1 MYKYSCRKC
10 PIRNRCIEQ
19 SDYTVSIR
27 SMIRHAFRNRT
38 DTLAT
43 WGLLQVNCLLI
54 KAEEEQA
61 KRAQQSSDTLT
72 RRLREARKA
81 REVDSSTDTG
91 ELRKDKKSVIR
102 RLPQARKAREQA
114 AQAEEHAR
122 QADEES
128 LNISSAQTPDYLQP
142 VSPQARSRTSALSD
156 ERRPPTGGLTDP
168 EQAKS
173 PSPFTHSAP
182 PSQKPFWLSIKGS
195 RRHVALP
202 LDGELILGRFDAS
215 FGIPPDIDLA
225 FEDRGNHT
233 VSRRHA
239 KIVGW
244 NGRHTIED
252 TGSSQGVIV
261 NGENIPPGFARQL
274 KAGDRISVG
283 SVQMSYEPMPAR
295 LVDLDGMSQ
304 LKRQLVV
311 TPTGRTVPIAPPGD
325 IIIGRSD
332 RYVETAP
339 DIDLSEDGEAAARV
353 SRRHASIH
361 WHKDGP
367 HLEDLGSGF
376 GTRING
382 KMVLLG
388 QSVLL
393 KPGDHIWLG
402 GCVLAYEVEI

>member
-27 SMIRHAFRNRT
+27 NMIRHAFGNRT

-72 RRLREARKA
+72 RRLREARKS
-81 REVDSSTDTG
+81 REAASDTG
-91 ELRKDKKSVIR
+91 ELRQEKKSLIR
-102 RLPQARKAREQA
+102 RLPQARKAREEA
-114 AQAEEHAR
+114 EAEERAR
-122 QADEES
+122 QADEERFD
-128 LNISSAQTPDYLQP
+128 ISPPAHTPDYLQP
-142 VSPQARSRTSALSD
+142 VSRQARSRTSALSD
-156 ERRPPTGGLTDP
+156 EGRPATGGLTDSG
-168 EQAKS
+168 QAES
-173 PSPFTHSAP
+173 PSRFSSSTQ
-182 PSQKPFWLSIKGS
+182 PSQKPFWLIIKDS
-195 RRHVALP
+195 RRYIALP
-202 LDGELILGRFDAS
+202 ADGELILGRFDSS
-215 FGIPPDIDLA
+215 FGIPPDIDLT
-225 FEDRGNHT
+225 FEDKGHHT

-244 NGRHTIED
+244 SGRHTIED

-261 NGENIPPGFARQL
+261 NGETIPSGFARQL
-274 KAGDRISVG
+274 KAGDRIAVG
-283 SVQMSYEPMPAR
+283 SVQMVYEPMPAR
-295 LVDLDGMSQ
+295 LLDLGGKSPV
-304 LKRQLVV
+304 KHQLVV
-311 TPTGRTVPIAPPGD
+311 TPTGRTVPIAPPDD

-332 RYVETAP
+332 RYVEVVP
-339 DIDLSEDGEAAARV
+339 DIDLGEDGEAAARV

-361 WHKDGP
+361 WRNDRP

-376 GTRING
+376 GTRVNG

-388 QSVLL
+388 QAVPLQ
-393 KPGDHIWLG
+393 PGDHIWLG
-402 GCVLAYEVEI
+402 GCVLAYEVEV

>member
-1 MYKYSCRKC
+1 
-10 PIRNRCIEQ
+10 
-19 SDYTVSIR
+19 
-27 SMIRHAFRNRT
+27 MIRHAFRNRT

-173 PSPFTHSAP
+173 PSPFTHSAS